1 MGLLVDFH
9 YSDNWADPGK
19 QCVPEPWQAYT
30 TIDDLASA
38 LYDYTNDAITQLI
51 AGGARPDMVQ
61 IGNEITPG
69 ILIHLCDSEG
79 LPYAGIAGY
88 NDVNGALYFWSSTDQ
103 GAPPSGGPSPGGWT
117 NLGILLNA
125 AASGVRDADPGI
137 KIALHLDR
145 CDQLGTSQ
153 SFIDGALS
161 HGVPFDVFAESC
173 YTGTQGQPSDWQA
186 TFSSLASSY
195 PDLELMVAE
204 YSGEVRA
211 ANDVVFNLPNNQGIG
226 AFSFTPTLSGSTTAI
241 YDQMAIDYA
250 GRL

>member
-19 QCVPEPWQAYT
+19 QCVPAPWQDYT
-30 TIDDLASA
+30 TIGELEAA
-38 LYDYTNDAITQLI
+38 LYDHTRNAIEQLI

-69 ILIHLCDSEG
+69 ILIHLCDTEG

-125 AASGVRDADPGI
+125 AASGVRDVDPGI

-145 CDQLGTSQ
+145 CDQLGTSE
-153 SFIDGALS
+153 SFIDGARGQ
-161 HGVPFDVFAESC
+161 GVPFDVFAESC
-173 YTGTQGQPSDWQA
+173 YTGTQGQPSDWEA
-186 TFSSLASSY
+186 TFNSLSSSY
-195 PDLELMVAE
+195 PDLELMIAE
-204 YSGEVRA
+204 YSGEIRA
-211 ANDVVFNLPNNQGIG
+211 ANDVIHNLPNSQGVG
-226 AFSFTPTLSGSTTAI
+226 TFSFTPNVSGSDAAI
-241 YDQMAIDYA
+241 YDQIAIDYA
-250 GRL
+250 SRL